1 MSYILEALKKSD
13 QQRQQGAMPTL
24 TSVQLPVEESSER
37 TFPWLAALAA
47 MVFIAGVLIGWLQP
61 WRSEPPAA
69 PVLPVAKRPP
79 VQVVA
84 ANLPGAASAPLNAPV
99 EPGTGLIRNPGQI
112 PSPQSAPPPSAQSPV
127 VQAAQPRPPPIVAPP
142 VKNDFPAA
150 SVRIPVAAQRPPESA
165 APAKSAAVAEQNVMA
180 KDDLPPAILQELPAM
195 AVSLH
200 AYSAKPGNRLVSINN
215 QLLQEGD
222 ELVPGLT
229 LEKITPKDMIF
240 TYKGFRFRQGVH

>member
-13 QQRQQGAMPTL
+13 QQRQQGAAPGL
-24 TSVQLPVEESSER
+24 TSIQLPVEETRQR
-37 TFPWLAALAA
+37 TFPWLVALAA
-47 MVFIAGVLIGWLQP
+47 MVFIAGILIGWLQP
-61 WRSEPPAA
+61 WKAEPPAVRATEASLPRMA
-69 PVLPVAKRPP
+69 PAPLTA
-79 VQVVA
+79 QVE
-84 ANLPGAASAPLNAPV
+84 PGAAPV
-99 EPGTGLIRNPGQI
+99 RNPGQI
-112 PSPQSAPPPSAQSPV
+112 QPPQSAPAAPRPSAPLPA
-127 VQAAQPRPPPIVAPP
+127 VQTAQPRPTPMVAPL
-142 VKNDFPAA
+142 VRNDFPAA
-150 SVRIPVAAQRPPESA
+150 SVRIPAAAQRPPEPA

-180 KDDLPPAILQELPAM
+180 KEDLPPAILQELPAM

-222 ELVPGLT
+222 ALVPGLT